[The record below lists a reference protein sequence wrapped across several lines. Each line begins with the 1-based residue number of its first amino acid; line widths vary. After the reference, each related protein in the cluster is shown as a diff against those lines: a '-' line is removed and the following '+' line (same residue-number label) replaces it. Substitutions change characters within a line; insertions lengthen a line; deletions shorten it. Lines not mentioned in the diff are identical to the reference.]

1 MLPMHRILCTLMLL
15 LVLASQALGAAHE
28 ATHVGTDPGEC
39 ALCVSYG
46 NSLAAPPDPYL
57 FPLPVAKQDDAI
69 ESLLL
74 EDSASA
80 VLCRHQRGPPAL
92 I

>member
-15 LVLASQALGAAHE
+15 FLLASQALGAAHE
-28 ATHVGTDPGEC
+28 ATHVGSDPGEC
-39 ALCVSYG
+39 ALCVNYG
-46 NSLAAPPDPYL
+46 NPLATPPDPYL

-69 ESLLL
+69 EFLRI
-74 EDSASA
+74 EASASA
-80 VLCRHQRGPPAL
+80 VLCRHQRGPPAR